1 MKWSAP
7 GSWSGTVGPLRW
19 LESCLAEY
27 SCQWNVGCRPQ
38 HRFATRGQCL
48 LGSVGGVWHM
58 AGSANRPHLVGLQIT
73 VTVVIGLF
81 HCALCLRLVADKRHF
96 QLHWDNLQ
104 FTSIW
109 VRSRGVGW
117 NLPSLSLL
125 QGVLDLRLG
134 SVSSGDVS
142 QFFFFFTITDLHT
155 ITYYVLQDV
164 ARETIA
170 STWRL
175 KTLNSLMSSSIFNVR
190 SPDVCQCFGLFWPFY
205 FI

>member
-1 MKWSAP
+1 MSTSNYSNDDHVDYDGERLLFHGMCYYRLVRGEMKWSAP

-58 AGSANRPHLVGLQIT
+58 AGSANRPYLVGLQIT

-96 QLHWDNLQ
+96 QLHWDNLRP
-104 FTSIW
+104 FGS
-109 VRSRGVGW
+109 GVGA
-117 NLPSLSLL
+117 LGEIYHRSL
-125 QGVLDLRLG
+125 G
-134 SVSSGDVS
+134 
-142 QFFFFFTITDLHT
+142 
-155 ITYYVLQDV
+155 
-164 ARETIA
+164 
-170 STWRL
+170 
-175 KTLNSLMSSSIFNVR
+175 
-190 SPDVCQCFGLFWPFY
+190 
-205 FI
+205 